1 MSDYLKRLAVLKSYL
16 KSNAFTTS
24 QLVDM
29 LGEENFIVS
38 QRQIQRDL
46 KSLYFIIEE
55 GGELNTYFEE
65 GKKYFYIKA
74 LSSPDH
80 KLSFKTADNILTT
93 RFSNQHLDKSKTKT
107 IALIERS
114 IYQQSALE
122 ASLVRDDET
131 GDNLDLDSFQFTVFP
146 LDIIYHRASYF
157 LACYNPDKNI
167 IEIFGIRQLG
177 QIKLGKSFTGYK
189 KYKSLLDIELS
200 KRFGVTKNIDEKVY
214 DIEIEFTSVTGRFI
228 EDHFWHHSQKIIKL
242 DGNYLLTFHC
252 GINRELLGWIF
263 QWMYNVK
270 VLNPPK
276 LKLLYERTLR
286 ECESTAKAEIPF
298 VYRNIFTN

>member
-16 KSNAFTTS
+16 KSKAFTTS
-24 QLVDM
+24 QLFDM
-29 LGEENFIVS
+29 LEEDKFIVS

-46 KSLYFIIEE
+46 KSLHFIIEE
-55 GGELNTYFEE
+55 GDELNTYFED
-65 GKKYFYIKA
+65 GKKYFYIKT

-80 KLSFKTADNILTT
+80 KLSFSLSDTILTT
-93 RFSNQHLDKSKTKT
+93 RFSNQYLDKSKTKT
-107 IALIERS
+107 IDLIERS
-114 IYQQSALE
+114 IYQQSTLE
-122 ASLVRDDET
+122 VFLVRDDET

-146 LDIIYHRASYF
+146 LDIIYHRASYY
-157 LACYNPDKNI
+157 LAWYNPKKEK

-200 KRFGVTKNIDEKVY
+200 KRFGVTKNIDDKVY

-228 EDHFWHHSQKIIKL
+228 EDHFWHHSQKIVKL
-242 DGNYLLTFHC
+242 NGNYLLTFHC
-252 GINRELLGWIF
+252 GINRELVSWVF
-263 QWMYNVK
+263 QWMYNVR

-276 LKLLYERTLR
+276 LKTLYDKALQ
-286 ECESTAKAEIPF
+286 ECLQTRQGEVPF
-298 VYRNIFTN
+298 VYRNIFYR